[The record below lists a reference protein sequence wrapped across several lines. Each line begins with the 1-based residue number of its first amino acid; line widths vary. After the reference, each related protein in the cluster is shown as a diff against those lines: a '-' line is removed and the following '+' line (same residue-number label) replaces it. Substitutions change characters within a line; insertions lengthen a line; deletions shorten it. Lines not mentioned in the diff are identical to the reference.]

1 MAVSM
6 PPGIADKSRICSL
19 LEVRP
24 QHRHLQSQLIHASL
38 QETRARI
45 GVVRDHRELGISAH
59 LCGKATIGEERCLG
73 PLPPYGGLRRRAARN
88 AVGQC
93 NTTASVCIPFWRW
106 LIGVPTVRWSAASLG
121 GQSRRVELRVFA
133 EP

>member
-1 MAVSM
+1 M

-24 QHRHLQSQLIHASL
+24 QHGHLQSQMIHASR
-38 QETRARI
+38 QETPARI
-45 GVVRDHRELGISAH
+45 GVVRDHRELGIIAH
-59 LCGKATIGEERCLG
+59 LCGTAAIGEERCLC
-73 PLPPYGGLRRRAARN
+73 PLPPDGGLRRRGPQRRW
-88 AVGQC
+88 QC
-93 NTTASVCIPFWRW
+93 NTTASVCIPDWRW

-121 GQSRRVELRVFA
+121 GESRRVELRVFA